1 MATKI
6 NLRSPYYIKVSK
18 TALTSV
24 ELKLYIY
31 TGTFTAN
38 GSVAAGTLRYT
49 INKKPLGSNAYVVFE
64 VSELVRDYLEVEFNG
79 DYNSESVWLNA
90 IATVTGGGT
99 NPVTVTPD
107 NTNGFIG
114 LDGYG
119 YFEEGANPTLST
131 TALQSNKT
139 IIVLDDNLFRVP
151 VFVAGT
157 ESVSMLY
164 KGDVKQTIDLSNA
177 SVDSTSKQIRYISA
191 NSTSSGIL
199 DPDYDGFTERVLDSG
214 GTFEDSTCL
223 KEFLDSISFDLID
236 EVYVA
241 SSSSVEVFKVKT
253 LEECLYTPI
262 KVTFVNKFGA
272 FQDLIFFKKSIDK
285 TSVKGEEFKTAVFDQ
300 ATLTYKTYQHQRTQF
315 MVQGTDSITMN
326 TGYISEDYNQVIEQ
340 LMLSEQVWATFI
352 TSEEDQ
358 VRPLVPKTK
367 SFTHKTQ
374 LNDKLIDYT
383 IEFDI
388 ANNKINNIR

>member
-90 IATVTGGGT
+90 IATVTGGSGS
-99 NPVTVTPD
+99 VTVSPD

-131 TALQSNKT
+131 TALQSNNS
-139 IIVLDDNLFRVP
+139 IIALDDNLFRVP

-157 ESVSMLY
+157 ESVSLLY
-164 KGDVKQTIDLSNA
+164 KGEVKQTIDLSSA
-177 SVDSTSKQIRYISA
+177 SVDETTEQIRYISA
-191 NSTSSGIL
+191 NSTGSG
-199 DPDYDGFTERVLDSG
+199 DVTYDSFQERVLNDG
-214 GTFEDSTCL
+214 GTFEGSSCL
-223 KEFLDSISFDLID
+223 SEFLDSVSIGLID
-236 EVYVA
+236 EVYVSSA
-241 SSSSVEVFKVKT
+241 SGVEVFKVKT

-285 TSVKGEEFKTAVFDQ
+285 TSVKGEEFKTAVFDLD
-300 ATLTYKTYQHQRTQF
+300 TLTYKTYQHQRTQF

-352 TSEEDQ
+352 TDTEE

>member
-18 TALTSV
+18 TGLTSV
-24 ELKLYIY
+24 RLSLYIY
-31 TGTFTAN
+31 TGTFTTNAN
-38 GSVAAGTLRYT
+38 VNDDFLRYT

-79 DYNSESVWLNA
+79 DYNSEAVWLNA
-90 IATVTGGGT
+90 IATVTGGSGSE
-99 NPVTVTPD
+99 TVTPD

-131 TALQSNKT
+131 TALQSNNS
-139 IIVLDDNLFRVP
+139 IIALDDNLFRVP

-157 ESVSMLY
+157 ESVSLLY
-164 KGDVKQTIDLSNA
+164 KGEVKQTIDLSSA
-177 SVDSTSKQIRYISA
+177 SVDETNEQIRYISA
-191 NSTSSGIL
+191 NSTSSG
-199 DPDYDGFTERVLDSG
+199 DVTYDSFQERVLNDG
-214 GTFEDSTCL
+214 GTFEGSSCL
-223 KEFLDSISFDLID
+223 SEFLDSVSIGLID
-236 EVYVA
+236 EVYVSSA
-241 SSSSVEVFKVKT
+241 SGVEVFKVKT

-352 TSEEDQ
+352 TDSEE

>member
-18 TALTSV
+18 TDLTSV

-79 DYNSESVWLNA
+79 DYNSEAVWLNA
-90 IATVTGGGT
+90 IATVTGGSGS
-99 NPVTVTPD
+99 VTVTPD

-131 TALQSNKT
+131 TALQSNNS
-139 IIVLDDNLFRVP
+139 IIALDDNLFRVP

-157 ESVSMLY
+157 ESVSLLY
-164 KGDVKQTIDLSNA
+164 KGEVKQTIDLSSA
-177 SVDSTSKQIRYISA
+177 SVDETTEQIRYISA
-191 NSTSSGIL
+191 NSTGSG
-199 DPDYDGFTERVLDSG
+199 DVTYDSFQERVLNDG
-214 GTFEDSTCL
+214 GTFEGSSCL
-223 KEFLDSISFDLID
+223 SEFLDSISIGLID

-241 SSSSVEVFKVKT
+241 SASGVEVFKVKT

-326 TGYISEDYNQVIEQ
+326 TGYISEDYNKVIEQ
-340 LMLSEQVWATFI
+340 LMLSEQVWSTFI
-352 TSEEDQ
+352 TDSEE

>member
-90 IATVTGGGT
+90 IATVTGGSGSE
-99 NPVTVTPD
+99 TVSPD

-131 TALQSNKT
+131 TALQTNKT
-139 IIVLDDNLFRVP
+139 IIALDDNLFRVP
-151 VFVAGT
+151 VFVPGT
-157 ESVSMLY
+157 ESVSLLY
-164 KGDVKQTIDLSNA
+164 KKPFLITTFKGESEILVVNHTQFDGTGTLLLLSCA
-177 SVDSTSKQIRYISA
+177 
-191 NSTSSGIL
+191 
-199 DPDYDGFTERVLDSG
+199 
-214 GTFEDSTCL
+214 
-223 KEFLDSISFDLID
+223 KEKD
-236 EVYVA
+236 
-241 SSSSVEVFKVKT
+241 SSVLKFQPLVCIDTELSSKICFAIET
-253 LEECLYTPI
+253 SDPI
-262 KVTFVNKFGA
+262 
-272 FQDLIFFKKSIDK
+272 
-285 TSVKGEEFKTAVFDQ
+285 SV
-300 ATLTYKTYQHQRTQF
+300 
-315 MVQGTDSITMN
+315 
-326 TGYISEDYNQVIEQ
+326 VIEDTGASPII
-340 LMLSEQVWATFI
+340 LSIVLIACSSLVVVICVAIYLFKILIVWKA
-352 TSEEDQ
+352 SC
-358 VRPLVPKTK
+358 LC
-367 SFTHKTQ
+367 
-374 LNDKLIDYT
+374 
-383 IEFDI
+383 
-388 ANNKINNIR
+388 

>member
-99 NPVTVTPD
+99 NPVTVNPD

-131 TALQSNKT
+131 TALQSNNS
-139 IIVLDDNLFRVP
+139 IIALDDNLFRVP

-157 ESVSMLY
+157 ESVSLLY
-164 KGDVKQTIDLSNA
+164 KGEVKQTIDLSSA
-177 SVDSTSKQIRYISA
+177 SVDETTEQIRYISA
-191 NSTSSGIL
+191 NSTGSG
-199 DPDYDGFTERVLDSG
+199 DVTYDSFQERVLNDG
-214 GTFEDSTCL
+214 GTFEGSSCL
-223 KEFLDSISFDLID
+223 SEFLDSISIGLID

-241 SSSSVEVFKVKT
+241 SASGVEVFKVKT

-352 TSEEDQ
+352 TDTEE

>member
-49 INKKPLGSNAYVVFE
+49 INKKPLGSNAYIVFE
-64 VSELVRDYLEVEFNG
+64 VSELVRDFLEVEFNG

-90 IATVTGGGT
+90 IATVTGGSGS
-99 NPVTVTPD
+99 VTVTPD

-131 TALQSNKT
+131 TALQSNNS
-139 IIVLDDNLFRVP
+139 IIALDDNLFRVP

-157 ESVSMLY
+157 ESVSLLY
-164 KGDVKQTIDLSNA
+164 KGEVKQTIDLSSA
-177 SVDSTSKQIRYISA
+177 SVDETTEQIRYISA
-191 NSTSSGIL
+191 NSTGSG
-199 DPDYDGFTERVLDSG
+199 DVTYDSFQERVLNDG
-214 GTFEDSTCL
+214 GTFEGSSCL
-223 KEFLDSISFDLID
+223 SEFLDSISIGLID

-241 SSSSVEVFKVKT
+241 SASGVEVFKVKT

-352 TSEEDQ
+352 TDSEE

>member
-99 NPVTVTPD
+99 NPVTVSPD

-131 TALQSNKT
+131 TALQSNNS
-139 IIVLDDNLFRVP
+139 IIALDDNLFRVP
-151 VFVAGT
+151 VFVSGT
-157 ESVSMLY
+157 ESVSLLY
-164 KGDVKQTIDLSNA
+164 KGEVKQTIDLSSA
-177 SVDSTSKQIRYISA
+177 SVDETTEQIRYISA
-191 NSTSSGIL
+191 NSTGSG
-199 DPDYDGFTERVLDSG
+199 DVTYDSFQERVLNDG
-214 GTFEDSTCL
+214 GTFEGSSCL
-223 KEFLDSISFDLID
+223 SEFLDSVSIGLID

-241 SSSSVEVFKVKT
+241 SASGVEVFKVKT

-352 TSEEDQ
+352 TDSEE

>member
-6 NLRSPYYIKVSK
+6 NLRSPYYIKVSD
-18 TALTSV
+18 TTLTSV

-38 GSVAAGTLRYT
+38 TSVAAGTLRYT

-79 DYNSESVWLNA
+79 DYNSQAVWLNA
-90 IATVTGGGT
+90 IATVTGGSGSE
-99 NPVTVTPD
+99 TVTPD

-139 IIVLDDNLFRVP
+139 IIALDDNLFRVP
-151 VFVAGT
+151 VFVPGT
-157 ESVSMLY
+157 ESVSLLY
-164 KGDVKQTIDLSNA
+164 KGEVKQAIDLSSA
-177 SVDSTSKQIRYISA
+177 SVDETSEQIRYISA
-191 NSTSSGIL
+191 NSTTGGDI
-199 DPDYDGFTERVLDSG
+199 DYDSFKERVLDSG

-223 KEFLDSISFDLID
+223 KEFLDSISIDLID

-241 SSSSVEVFKVKT
+241 SSNDVEVFKVKT
-253 LEECLYTPI
+253 LDECLYTPI

-285 TSVKGEEFKTAVFDQ
+285 TSVKGEEFKTAVFNQ
-300 ATLTYKTYQHQRTQF
+300 STLTYKTYQHQRTQF

-352 TSEEDQ
+352 TDTEE

>member
-90 IATVTGGGT
+90 IATVTGGSGS
-99 NPVTVTPD
+99 VTITPD

-157 ESVSMLY
+157 ESVSLLY
-164 KGDVKQTIDLSNA
+164 KGEVKQTIDLSSA
-177 SVDSTSKQIRYISA
+177 SVDETTEQIRYISA
-191 NSTSSGIL
+191 NSTGSG
-199 DPDYDGFTERVLDSG
+199 DVTYDSFQERVLNDG
-214 GTFEDSTCL
+214 GTFEGSSCL
-223 KEFLDSISFDLID
+223 SEFLDSISIGLID
-236 EVYVA
+236 EVYVSSA
-241 SSSSVEVFKVKT
+241 SGVEVFKVKT

-352 TSEEDQ
+352 TDSEE

>member
-64 VSELVRDYLEVEFNG
+64 VSELVRDYLDVEFNG
-79 DYNSESVWLNA
+79 DYNSEAVWLNA

-131 TALQSNKT
+131 TALQSNNS
-139 IIVLDDNLFRVP
+139 IIALDDNLFRVP

-157 ESVSMLY
+157 ESVSLLY
-164 KGDVKQTIDLSNA
+164 KGEVKQTIDLSSA
-177 SVDSTSKQIRYISA
+177 SVDETTEQIRYISA
-191 NSTSSGIL
+191 NSTGSG
-199 DPDYDGFTERVLDSG
+199 DVTYDSFQERVLNDG
-214 GTFEDSTCL
+214 GTFEGSSCL
-223 KEFLDSISFDLID
+223 SEFLDSVSIGLID
-236 EVYVA
+236 EVYVSSA
-241 SSSSVEVFKVKT
+241 SGVEVFKVKT

-326 TGYISEDYNQVIEQ
+326 TGYISEDYNKVIEQ

-352 TSEEDQ
+352 TDTEE

>member
-6 NLRSPYYIKVSK
+6 NLRSPYYIKVSD
-18 TALTSV
+18 TTLTSV

-49 INKKPLGSNAYVVFE
+49 ITKKPLGSNNYVVFE

-79 DYNSESVWLNA
+79 DYNSEAVWLNA
-90 IATVTGGGT
+90 IATVTGGSGSF
-99 NPVTVTPD
+99 TVTPD
-107 NTNGFIG
+107 NTNGFVG

-139 IIVLDDNLFRVP
+139 IIALDDNLFRIP

-157 ESVSMLY
+157 ESVSLLY
-164 KGDVKQTIDLSNA
+164 KGDVKQTIDLSSA
-177 SVDSTSKQIRYISA
+177 SVDETSEQIKYISA
-191 NSTSSGIL
+191 NSTTGG
-199 DPDYDGFTERVLDSG
+199 DVDYDSYQERVLNAG
-214 GTFEDSTCL
+214 GTFENSICL
-223 KEFLDSISFDLID
+223 KEFLDSISIDLID
-236 EVYVA
+236 EIFVA
-241 SSSSVEVFKVKT
+241 SSSDVEVFKVKT
-253 LEECLYTPI
+253 LNECLYTPI

-285 TSVKGEEFKTAVFDQ
+285 TSVKGESYKSSIFDL
-300 ATLTYKTYQHQRTQF
+300 ATLTYKTYQHQLTQF
-315 MVQGTDSITMN
+315 MVQGSDSITMN
-326 TGYISEDYNQVIEQ
+326 TGYIPEDYNQVIEE
-340 LMLSEQVWATFI
+340 LMLSEQVWATFV
-352 TSEEDQ
+352 TDTEELI
-358 VRPLVPKTK
+358 RPVVPKTK

-383 IEFDI
+383 IDFDI

>member
-139 IIVLDDNLFRVP
+139 IIALDDNLFRVP
-151 VFVAGT
+151 VFVPGT
-157 ESVSMLY
+157 ESVSLLY
-164 KGDVKQTIDLSNA
+164 KGEVKQAIDLSSA
-177 SVDSTSKQIRYISA
+177 SVDETTEQIRYISA
-191 NSTSSGIL
+191 NSTGSG
-199 DPDYDGFTERVLDSG
+199 DVTYDSFQERVLNDG
-214 GTFEDSTCL
+214 GTFEGSSCL
-223 KEFLDSISFDLID
+223 SEFLDSVSVGLID
-236 EVYVA
+236 EVFVSSA
-241 SSSSVEVFKVKT
+241 SGVEVFKVKT

-285 TSVKGEEFKTAVFDQ
+285 TSVKGEEFKTSVFNQ
-300 ATLTYKTYQHQRTQF
+300 STLTYKTYQHQRTQF

-352 TSEEDQ
+352 TDTEE

>member
-90 IATVTGGGT
+90 IATVTGGSGS
-99 NPVTVTPD
+99 VTVSPD

-131 TALQSNKT
+131 TALQSNNS
-139 IIVLDDNLFRVP
+139 IIALDDNLFRVP

-157 ESVSMLY
+157 ESVSLLY
-164 KGDVKQTIDLSNA
+164 KGEVKQTIDLSSA
-177 SVDSTSKQIRYISA
+177 SVDETTEQIRYISA
-191 NSTSSGIL
+191 NSTGSG
-199 DPDYDGFTERVLDSG
+199 DVTYDSFQERVLNDG
-214 GTFEDSTCL
+214 GTFEGSSCL
-223 KEFLDSISFDLID
+223 SEFLDSISIGLID
-236 EVYVA
+236 EVYVSSA
-241 SSSSVEVFKVKT
+241 SGVEVFKVKT

-315 MVQGTDSITMN
+315 MVQGTDSVAMN

-352 TSEEDQ
+352 TDSEE

>member
-6 NLRSPYYIKVSK
+6 NLRSPYYIKVSD
-18 TALTSV
+18 TTLTSV

-49 INKKPLGSNAYVVFE
+49 ITKKPLGSNNYVVFE

-79 DYNSESVWLNA
+79 DYNSEAVWLNA
-90 IATVTGGGT
+90 IATVTGGSGSF
-99 NPVTVTPD
+99 TVTPD
-107 NTNGFIG
+107 NTNGFVG

-139 IIVLDDNLFRVP
+139 IIALDDNLFRIP

-157 ESVSMLY
+157 ESVSLLY
-164 KGDVKQTIDLSNA
+164 KGDVKQTIDLSSA
-177 SVDSTSKQIRYISA
+177 SVDETSEQIKYISA
-191 NSTSSGIL
+191 NSTTGG
-199 DPDYDGFTERVLDSG
+199 DVDYDSYQERVLNAG
-214 GTFEDSTCL
+214 GTFENSICL
-223 KEFLDSISFDLID
+223 KEFLDSISIDLID
-236 EVYVA
+236 EIFVA
-241 SSSSVEVFKVKT
+241 SSSDVEVFKVKT
-253 LEECLYTPI
+253 LNECLYTPI

-285 TSVKGEEFKTAVFDQ
+285 TSVKGESYKSSIFDL
-300 ATLTYKTYQHQRTQF
+300 ATLTYKTYQHQLTQF
-315 MVQGTDSITMN
+315 MVQGSDSITMN
-326 TGYISEDYNQVIEQ
+326 TGYMPEDYNQVIEE
-340 LMLSEQVWATFI
+340 LMLSEQVWATFV
-352 TSEEDQ
+352 TDTEELI
-358 VRPLVPKTK
+358 RPVVPKTK

-383 IEFDI
+383 IDFDI

>member
-38 GSVAAGTLRYT
+38 VSVAAGTLRYT

-90 IATVTGGGT
+90 IATVTGGSGS
-99 NPVTVTPD
+99 VTVTPD

-131 TALQSNKT
+131 TALQSNNS
-139 IIVLDDNLFRVP
+139 IIALDDNLFRVP

-157 ESVSMLY
+157 ESVSLLY
-164 KGDVKQTIDLSNA
+164 KGEVKQTIDLSSA
-177 SVDSTSKQIRYISA
+177 SVDETTEQIRYISA
-191 NSTSSGIL
+191 NSTSSG
-199 DPDYDGFTERVLDSG
+199 DVTYDSFQERVLNDG
-214 GTFEDSTCL
+214 GTFEGSSCL
-223 KEFLDSISFDLID
+223 SEFLDSVSIGLID
-236 EVYVA
+236 EVYV
-241 SSSSVEVFKVKT
+241 SSANGVEVFKVKT

-352 TSEEDQ
+352 TDTEE

>member
-6 NLRSPYYIKVSK
+6 NLRSPYYIKVSD
-18 TALTSV
+18 TTLTSV

-38 GSVAAGTLRYT
+38 GSVASGTLRYT

-90 IATVTGGGT
+90 IATVTGGSGSE
-99 NPVTVTPD
+99 TVSPD

-139 IIVLDDNLFRVP
+139 IIALDDNLFRVP
-151 VFVAGT
+151 VFVPGT
-157 ESVSMLY
+157 ESVSLLY
-164 KGDVKQTIDLSNA
+164 KGEVKQAIDLSSA
-177 SVDSTSKQIRYISA
+177 SVDETSEQIRYISA
-191 NSTSSGIL
+191 NSTTGGDI
-199 DPDYDGFTERVLDSG
+199 DYDSFEERVLDSG
-214 GTFEDSTCL
+214 GTFEDSNCL
-223 KEFLDSISFDLID
+223 KEFLDSISIDLID

-241 SSSSVEVFKVKT
+241 SNNDVEVFKVKT
-253 LEECLYTPI
+253 LQECLYTPI

-272 FQDLIFFKKSIDK
+272 FQDLIFFKKSTDS
-285 TSVKGEEFKTAVFDQ
+285 TVVKGEEFKSAVFDQ
-300 ATLTYKTYQHQRTQF
+300 STLTYKTYQHQRTQF
-315 MVQGTDSITMN
+315 MVQGNDSISMN
-326 TGYISEDYNQVIEQ
+326 TGFINEDYNQVIEQ

-352 TSEEDQ
+352 TDSEE

>member
-90 IATVTGGGT
+90 IATVTGGSGS
-99 NPVTVTPD
+99 VTVSPD

-131 TALQSNKT
+131 TALQSNNS
-139 IIVLDDNLFRVP
+139 IIALDDNLFRVP

-157 ESVSMLY
+157 ESVSLLY
-164 KGDVKQTIDLSNA
+164 KGEVKQTIDLSSA
-177 SVDSTSKQIRYISA
+177 SVDETTEQIRYISA
-191 NSTSSGIL
+191 NSTGSG
-199 DPDYDGFTERVLDSG
+199 DVTYDSFQERVLNDG
-214 GTFEDSTCL
+214 GTFESSSCL
-223 KEFLDSISFDLID
+223 SEFLDSISIGLID
-236 EVYVA
+236 EVYVSSA
-241 SSSSVEVFKVKT
+241 SGVEVFKVKT

-352 TSEEDQ
+352 TDSEE

>member
-6 NLRSPYYIKVSK
+6 NLRSPYYIKVSD

-38 GSVAAGTLRYT
+38 GSVATGTLRYT

-79 DYNSESVWLNA
+79 DYNSEAVWLNA
-90 IATVTGGGT
+90 IATVTGGSGS
-99 NPVTVTPD
+99 VTVSPD

-131 TALQSNKT
+131 TALQSNNS
-139 IIVLDDNLFRVP
+139 IIALDDNLFRVP

-157 ESVSMLY
+157 ESVSLLY
-164 KGDVKQTIDLSNA
+164 KGEVKQTIDLSSA
-177 SVDSTSKQIRYISA
+177 SVDETTEQIRYISA
-191 NSTSSGIL
+191 NSTGSG
-199 DPDYDGFTERVLDSG
+199 DVSYDSFQERVLNDS
-214 GTFEDSTCL
+214 GTFEGSSCL
-223 KEFLDSISFDLID
+223 SEFLDSISIGLID

-241 SSSSVEVFKVKT
+241 SASGVEVFKVKT

-340 LMLSEQVWATFI
+340 LMLSEQVWSTFI
-352 TSEEDQ
+352 TDSEE

>member
-90 IATVTGGGT
+90 IATVTGGSGSE
-99 NPVTVTPD
+99 TVSPD

-139 IIVLDDNLFRVP
+139 IIALDDNLFRVP
-151 VFVAGT
+151 VFVPGT
-157 ESVSMLY
+157 ESVSLLY
-164 KGDVKQTIDLSNA
+164 
-177 SVDSTSKQIRYISA
+177 
-191 NSTSSGIL
+191 
-199 DPDYDGFTERVLDSG
+199 
-214 GTFEDSTCL
+214 
-223 KEFLDSISFDLID
+223 
-236 EVYVA
+236 
-241 SSSSVEVFKVKT
+241 
-253 LEECLYTPI
+253 
-262 KVTFVNKFGA
+262 
-272 FQDLIFFKKSIDK
+272 
-285 TSVKGEEFKTAVFDQ
+285 
-300 ATLTYKTYQHQRTQF
+300 
-315 MVQGTDSITMN
+315 
-326 TGYISEDYNQVIEQ
+326 
-340 LMLSEQVWATFI
+340 
-352 TSEEDQ
+352 
-358 VRPLVPKTK
+358 
-367 SFTHKTQ
+367 
-374 LNDKLIDYT
+374 
-383 IEFDI
+383 
-388 ANNKINNIR
+388 

>member
-18 TALTSV
+18 TDLTSV

-90 IATVTGGGT
+90 IATVTGGSGS
-99 NPVTVTPD
+99 VTVTPD

-131 TALQSNKT
+131 TALQSNNS
-139 IIVLDDNLFRVP
+139 IIALDDNLFRVP

-157 ESVSMLY
+157 ESVSLLY
-164 KGDVKQTIDLSNA
+164 KGEVKQTIDLSSA
-177 SVDSTSKQIRYISA
+177 SVDETTEQIRYISA
-191 NSTSSGIL
+191 NSTGSG
-199 DPDYDGFTERVLDSG
+199 DVTYDSFQERVLNDG
-214 GTFEDSTCL
+214 GTFEGSSCL
-223 KEFLDSISFDLID
+223 SEFLDSISIGLID

-241 SSSSVEVFKVKT
+241 SASGVEVFKVKT

-340 LMLSEQVWATFI
+340 LMLSEQVWSTFI
-352 TSEEDQ
+352 TDSEE